1 MRPILVLSAII
12 VVVCF
17 SCKNKKTAPSAS
29 LIKDMRLKRG
39 DIITCGP
46 ADQQLGTVAFD
57 ITGTAQAKEDF
68 RLGLKLL
75 HSFEYDE
82 SEKVFARII
91 DADPTCV
98 MAFWGIAMSNFHP
111 LWDPAT
117 PPELKKGAQAVA
129 LARTITN
136 KTEKETDYINAIG
149 AFYDQYDK
157 LDHKTRCNN
166 FEKATEKLFTKYPAD
181 KEAAIFYALAL
192 DAAAS
197 PADKSFTKQK
207 KAGSILT
214 GLYPNNPN
222 HPGIVHYII
231 HTYDYPELAANALPA
246 ARQYASVAPSS
257 AHALHMPSHIFTRL
271 GLWDECIRSNR
282 ASINSAQCYAQSS
295 GIKGHWDEELHGLDY
310 LMYGYLQKGDND
322 SAKMQWDYLKTIR
335 EIHPINFKVAYAFA
349 AIPSRFVLENKMWPA
364 ANALQLDTANI
375 PWQNFP
381 WQNAIYYFARLMGAV
396 HTNNMAVAK
405 TALIELQRLHDTLVA
420 RKLTYNA
427 GQVAIQLKTAQA
439 WMQLRQGNDNEA
451 LSLMH
456 EAADMEDKTGKHPV
470 TPGEVLPAR
479 ELLGDMLVQMKKWN
493 PALEAYEASLKT
505 HPNRF
510 NSLYGAGLA
519 AEKAGLTE
527 KAQNYYRALINTSQ
541 PRSDRAEIKT
551 AKQFLKAG

>member
-1 MRPILVLSAII
+1 MRPALVLSAII
-12 VVVCF
+12 IIACF
-17 SCKNKKTAPSAS
+17 SCKDKKKAPSAL
-29 LIKDMRLKRG
+29 LIKDMNLKRG

-46 ADQQLGTVAFD
+46 ADQQLGSIAFD
-57 ITGTAQAKEDF
+57 IRGTGQVKEDF

-91 DADPTCV
+91 DADPACV
-98 MAFWGIAMSNFHP
+98 MAYWGIAMSNFHP
-111 LWDPAT
+111 LWEHPT
-117 PPELKKGAQAVA
+117 PTELKKGAQAVA
-129 LARTITN
+129 LAHTITN
-136 KTEKETDYINAIG
+136 KTEKEADYIEAIG

-166 FEKATEKLFTKYPAD
+166 FEKATEKLYMKYPAD

-192 DAAAS
+192 DAAA
-197 PADKSFTKQK
+197 PVTDKSFTKQK
-207 KAGSILT
+207 KAGGILNA
-214 GLYPNNPN
+214 LYPDNPN

-231 HTYDYPELAANALPA
+231 HTYDYPGLAADALPA
-246 ARQYASVAPSS
+246 ARRYASIAPSS

-271 GLWDECIRSNR
+271 GLWDECIRSNQ
-282 ASINSAQCYAQSS
+282 ASVTSAQCYAQSS

-310 LMYGYLQKGDND
+310 LMYGYLQKGAND

-335 EIHPINFKVAYAFA
+335 EIHPANFKVAYAFA
-349 AIPSRFVLENKMWPA
+349 AIPSRYVLENKIWPA
-364 ANALQLDTANI
+364 ATVLQLDSANI
-375 PWQNFP
+375 QWQNFP
-381 WQNAIYYFARLMGAV
+381 WQKAIYYFTRLMGAV
-396 HTNNMAVAK
+396 HTNNGAVAK
-405 TALIELQRLHDTLVA
+405 TTLTELQRLRDTLMA
-420 RKLTYNA
+420 QKDTYKA

-439 WMQLRQGNDNEA
+439 WMQLQRGDSEEA
-451 LSLMH
+451 LSLMQ
-456 EAADMEDKTGKHPV
+456 EAADMEDKTEKHPV

-479 ELLGDMLVQMKKWN
+479 ELLGDMLVQMKKWR
-493 PALEAYEASLKT
+493 PALKAYEASLKT

-527 KAQNYYRALINTSQ
+527 KAQNYYRTLINISE
-541 PRSDRAEIKT
+541 PHSNRAEIET